1 MAKTGQVCNHVLAA
15 SDPSHTCTS
24 LFCFFLASS
33 NADVV
38 GVLQTPL
45 EKAHVVRAE
54 KKKRREEIKAKRLA
68 VLKEAREK
76 KARAKKA

>member
-1 MAKTGQVCNHVLAA
+1 MLAA
-15 SDPSHTCTS
+15 PDTSHTCTALS
-24 LFCFFLASS
+24 CLLLASL
-33 NADVV
+33 NANVV
-38 GVLQTPL
+38 GDIQTPL

>member
-1 MAKTGQVCNHVLAA
+1 MAKTGPVCSHVLAA
-15 SDPSHTCTS
+15 PNPSPTCTA
-24 LFCFFLASS
+24 LLCFLLASS

-38 GVLQTPL
+38 GIMQTPL

>member
-1 MAKTGQVCNHVLAA
+1 MLI
-15 SDPSHTCTS
+15 
-24 LFCFFLASS
+24 FF
-33 NADVV
+33 D
-38 GVLQTPL
+38 VLQTPL

>member
-1 MAKTGQVCNHVLAA
+1 MLAS
-15 SDPSHTCTS
+15 SDPSHTCTALS
-24 LFCFFLASS
+24 CFFLACS
-33 NADVV
+33 NADAV
-38 GVLQTPL
+38 GIMQTPL

>member
-1 MAKTGQVCNHVLAA
+1 MAKTGQVCSHVLAA
-15 SDPSHTCTS
+15 PDRSHTCTA
-24 LFCFFLASS
+24 LLGFFLVSS
-33 NADVV
+33 NANVV
-38 GVLQTPL
+38 GVMQTPL

>member
-1 MAKTGQVCNHVLAA
+1 MYFHA
-15 SDPSHTCTS
+15 S
-24 LFCFFLASS
+24 LLIFF
-33 NADVV
+33 D
-38 GVLQTPL
+38 VLQTPL